1 MKIILTHEQAD
12 FDAIASLLGA
22 YLLDEAS
29 IPVLPRRMNRNVRAF
44 LTLYGMEMPFVDPR
58 DLPGDEI
65 TSVTLVDTQSMI
77 SVKGMTPDISVHVI
91 DHHPLREDIPR
102 DWNITV
108 FGTGANTTLF
118 IEVIQERN
126 ILLSPIQA
134 TLLLLG
140 IYEDTGSLTY
150 SRTTAR
156 DLRAASYLLD
166 QGANL
171 KIGADFLNHPLS
183 PTQQQLY
190 DHLRDN
196 LHPYQI
202 HGQTIVVACSDEL
215 ITDEELSTIAHKLR
229 DLLDPDALFLLVET
243 SGGVQLIARSTS
255 DNINVA
261 EVAGY
266 FGGGG
271 HERAAASLIKGKSID
286 DVNHELV
293 EILPGKVTPAITVS
307 EIMSRGPQILE
318 IDTPVHVAADQMRKF
333 GHEGYPVVKDGQV
346 VGLLTRRAVD
356 RALSHRLN
364 LNAGKLMES
373 GEVTVHPND
382 SIDMLQSLMTDTGWG
397 QIPVVNPDTGI
408 IEGIVTRTDLLKTL
422 TPKPKIPSRRNIA
435 ERLKAA
441 LPPGRLALLL
451 AVAEIA
457 HQQRKAVFIVGG
469 FVRDLLIE
477 IPPVDFDLVVEGDA
491 IELAQTV
498 AVKYGGRVTSHSR
511 FGTAKWFIATHTSR
525 KLKLSYP
532 ELLQQDTES
541 DQVISL
547 PETLDFVTARTEFY
561 SHPTALPTVE
571 QGSIK
576 LDLHRRDFTIN
587 TLALQLDGSHY
598 GELHDYWGGLSDLNN
613 GIVRVLHSLSFI
625 DDPTRILRAARFE
638 QRFGFRID
646 NRTLELLKEALPLLD
661 RVSGDRIRHE
671 IDSILIEK
679 NVTKE
684 LLRLSEL
691 GVLKQI
697 HPDLD
702 WDDWL
707 AERFSYLTARNYA
720 QEWFDRRLRQ
730 TDNEHIQTLYTI
742 WCIRLEKR
750 RARGVIKR
758 LKLAAKLK
766 QNILSAC
773 QIWPKLPGMKG
784 MVPSEIVEVLDPV
797 PPIAL
802 QAAYFS
808 TTDEEIKHIL
818 NQFIKTWT
826 RISPTI
832 TGNDLQ
838 RLGVPP
844 GPQYKSIL
852 QRLRNARLDGE
863 IDDNN
868 GEMALLN
875 DLLAK

>member
-22 YLLDEAS
+22 YLLDETYK
-29 IPVLPRRMNRNVRAF
+29 PVLPRRMNRNVRAF
-44 LTLYGMEMPFVDPR
+44 LTLYGMEMPFLDPR

-77 SVKGMTPDISVHVI
+77 SVKGMTPDILVHVI

-156 DLRAASYLLD
+156 DLRVASYLLD

-171 KIGADFLNHPLS
+171 KIAADFLNHPLS

-190 DHLRDN
+190 DHLQEN
-196 LHPYQI
+196 LVPYQI

-261 EVAGY
+261 EIAGY

-286 DVNHELV
+286 EVNHELV
-293 EILPGKVTPAITVS
+293 EILPGNVTPSITVG
-307 EIMSRGPQILE
+307 EIMSRGPQVLE
-318 IDTPVHVAADQMRKF
+318 IDTPVHVAADQMRRF
-333 GHEGYPVVKDGQV
+333 GHEGYPVVRDGKV

-356 RALSHRLN
+356 RAMSHRLN
-364 LNAGKLMES
+364 LIAGKLMES
-373 GEVTVHPND
+373 GEITVHPND
-382 SIDMLQSLMTDTGWG
+382 SIDLLQSLMTDSGWG

-422 TPKPKIPSRRNIA
+422 TPTPKIPSRRNIA

-451 AVAEIA
+451 AVAGFA
-457 HQQRKAVFIVGG
+457 HQQRKAIFIVGG
-469 FVRDLLIE
+469 FVRDLLNE

-491 IELAQTV
+491 IELAQAV
-498 AVKYGGRVTSHSR
+498 ARKYGGRVTSHSR
-511 FGTAKWFIATHTSR
+511 FGTAKWFIAMDTSI
-525 KLKLSYP
+525 KLKLLFP
-532 ELLQQDTES
+532 ELLRENSGSIQE
-541 DQVISL
+541 IHL
-547 PETLDFVTARTEFY
+547 PESLDFVTARTEFY

-587 TLALQLDGSHY
+587 TLALQLDGPHY
-598 GELHDYWGGLSDLNN
+598 GELHDYWGGLFDLKN
-613 GIVRVLHSLSFI
+613 GVVRVLHSLSFI
-625 DDPTRILRAARFE
+625 DDPTRILRAVRFE

-646 NRTLELLKEALPLLD
+646 IRTLELLKEALPLLD

-679 NVTKE
+679 NVTQE
-684 LLRLSEL
+684 LSRLSEL

-697 HPDLD
+697 HPNLD

-707 AERFSYLTARNYA
+707 SERFSYLAARNYA
-720 QEWFDRRLRQ
+720 QIWFDPRLRRIG
-730 TDNEHIQTLYTI
+730 NEHKQTLYTI
-742 WCIRLEKR
+742 WCIRLDQQQV
-750 RARGVIKR
+750 RGVIRR

-773 QIWPKLPGMKG
+773 QFWPSLPGMKG
-784 MVPSEIVEVLDPV
+784 KAPSEVVEILDPV
-797 PPIAL
+797 PPITL
-802 QAAYFS
+802 QAAFFS
-808 TTDEEIKHIL
+808 TSDEDIKRIFEL
-818 NQFIKTWT
+818 YINKWT
-826 RISPTI
+826 KISPAI
-832 TGNDLQ
+832 TGHDLQ
-838 RLGVPP
+838 QLGVPP

-852 QRLRNARLDGE
+852 QCLRNARLDGE
-863 IDDNN
+863 IEDDK
-868 GEMALLN
+868 GELALLD

>member
-22 YLLDEAS
+22 YLLDETS
-29 IPVLPRRMNRNVRAF
+29 NPVLPRRMNRNVRAF
-44 LTLYGMEMPFVDPR
+44 LTLYGMEMPFIDPR

-77 SVKGMTPDISVHVI
+77 SVKGMKPDTLVHVI

-118 IEVIQERN
+118 VEVMQERN

-140 IYEDTGSLTY
+140 IYEDTGSLSY

-156 DLRAASYLLD
+156 DLRVASHLLD

-171 KIGADFLNHPLS
+171 KIAADFLNHPLS

-190 DHLRDN
+190 DHLQNN
-196 LHPYQI
+196 LHSYQI

-261 EVAGY
+261 EVTGY

-271 HERAAASLIKGKSID
+271 HERAAASLIKGKSIEE
-286 DVNHELV
+286 VNHELM
-293 EILPGKVTPAITVS
+293 EILLGKVTPAITVG
-307 EIMSRGPQILE
+307 EIMSRGPQVLE
-318 IDTPVHVAADQMRKF
+318 IDTPVHVAADQMRRF
-333 GHEGYPVVKDGQV
+333 GHEGYPVVKDGKV

-356 RALSHRLN
+356 RAMSHRLN
-364 LNAGKLMES
+364 LNAGRLMES

-382 SIDMLQSLMTDTGWG
+382 SIDLLQSLMTNTGWG

-422 TPKPKIPSRRNIA
+422 TQKQKIPSRRNIA
-435 ERLKAA
+435 ERLEAT

-477 IPPVDFDLVVEGDA
+477 IPSVDFDLVVEGDA

-498 AVKYGGRVTSHSR
+498 VGKYGGRATSHSR
-511 FGTAKWFIATHTSR
+511 FGTAKWLIATDTSR
-525 KLKLSYP
+525 TLKLLYP
-532 ELLQQDTES
+532 DLLEHITES
-541 DQVISL
+541 DQEIPL
-547 PETLDFVTARTEFY
+547 PESLDFVTARTEFY

-587 TLALQLDGSHY
+587 TLALQLDGPHY

-613 GIVRVLHSLSFI
+613 GILRVLHSLSFI

-697 HPDLD
+697 HPDLI
-702 WDDWL
+702 WDNWL
-707 AERFSYLTARNYA
+707 SDRFSYLTATNYA
-720 QEWFDRRLRQ
+720 QMWFDKRLRRL
-730 TDNEHIQTLYTI
+730 DNEHKQTLYTI
-742 WCIRLEKR
+742 WCIRLDQR
-750 RARGVIKR
+750 QVRGVIKR
-758 LKLAAKLK
+758 LKLVAKLK
-766 QNILSAC
+766 ENILSAC
-773 QIWPKLPGMKG
+773 QLWPSLPELKG
-784 MVPSEIVEVLDPV
+784 KSPSEIVEILNPV

-808 TTDEEIKHIL
+808 TSDDEIKHIFEL
-818 NQFIKTWT
+818 YINNWIKT
-826 RISPTI
+826 SPAV

-838 RLGVPP
+838 QMGVPP

-863 IDDNN
+863 INDDN
-868 GEMALLN
+868 GELALLN